1 MDEIKSMVE
10 LRNKIKSRKPK
21 FIRQDTNIRIRV
33 RNNTTWRKPKGIHS
47 KMRHHRRGKRKLPSP
62 GYGSPAKAKGM
73 HASGLIPALVENES
87 QIPQSK
93 EYGIV
98 VSGRVGMKKKADI
111 IKKANE
117 KGIKILNVD
126 ADKFMKK
133 FEDFVAAKKKRQK
146 EAKKEEKKE
155 ESKESKKEEKKG
167 KHDGPN
173 PETSSQEDKKKED
186 KKEKD
191 KVLTKK
197 V

>member
-1 MDEIKSMVE
+1 MDEAKSIVE

-47 KMRHHRRGKRKLPSP
+47 KMRHHRRGKRKMPSP

-73 HASGLIPALVENES
+73 HASGLVPVFVENES
-87 QIPQSK
+87 QIPQSE

-98 VSGRVGMKKKADI
+98 ISGRVGIKKKAEI
-111 IKKANE
+111 IKKAGE
-117 KGIKILNVD
+117 KKIKILNAD
-126 ADKFMKK
+126 ADDFMKK
-133 FEDFVAAKKKRQK
+133 FGEFVDAKKKKPK
-146 EAKKEEKKE
+146 EAKKEDKKE
-155 ESKESKKEEKKG
+155 AKKEAKQDKRNEQK
-167 KHDGPN
+167 
-173 PETSSQEDKKKED
+173 PEAPSQDDKKKED

>member
-1 MDEIKSMVE
+1 MDDPKSMVE

-62 GYGSPAKAKGM
+62 GYGSPAIARGL
-73 HASGLIPALVENES
+73 HASGLMPVLVQNES

-98 VSGRVGMKKKADI
+98 ISGKVGIKKKAEI

-117 KGIKILNVD
+117 KEIKILNINNVD
-126 ADKFMKK
+126 FMKR
-133 FEDFVAAKKKRQK
+133 FDEFMAAKKAKTK
-146 EAKKEEKKE
+146 GIKKEEKKE
-155 ESKESKKEEKKG
+155 E
-167 KHDGPN
+167 
-173 PETSSQEDKKKED
+173 